1 MQHYRTIFLLMAFVV
16 LLSGCAAQR
25 QTAMTSSEHHVSPI
39 FNVADTNSFFSALRF
54 GMTRDD
60 FDRLVREHQSNGLL
74 INEVAMP
81 ASDYRHPLNPLSSSG
96 ILCSFDDTRH
106 LRLPGSGIYAFF
118 FYAVTSVVVGAS
130 ENPLLDPGDGGA
142 RPRRD
147 ACRTP
152 MVAGVSL
159 CALLIKSDDHAA

>member
-118 FYAVTSVVVGAS
+118 FLRRYERGSWRLGESTLGSWRRWSATEEGCLSHTNGGWSVFVCPV
-130 ENPLLDPGDGGA
+130 NQI
-142 RPRRD
+142 R
-147 ACRTP
+147 
-152 MVAGVSL
+152 
-159 CALLIKSDDHAA
+159 